1 MCASADAVARSIRHG
16 WRGAVAAALVA
27 IALTAAAEPVPTIM
41 TITVNGQGRG
51 DHFVL
56 KDAGR
61 WLIAETELRSLG
73 LQEAVGEIATV
84 EGRRYRVL
92 NSLRQVTAVIDEAA
106 GRIDLVADP
115 AVFGQQRI
123 DLTPAP
129 RVVPTYDNSVF
140 FNYQLN
146 WSETEH
152 QRSSYGANT
161 ELAVRY
167 GRWLFDNQTN
177 YTNDAAES
185 GFTRLGTNATYDWY
199 EKLARFVAGDQAA
212 STGALGQTIQLGGV
226 GFYRAYAMDP
236 SLITTPTARFVGAA
250 PVAGDVEVYVD
261 GIRVYSAPVKPGTF
275 ELDNITRYAGLR
287 HVEVVVRD
295 PFGQVIQRSSS
306 TTYLSDRLLRGG
318 LDEFTYAVG
327 LVRPE
332 IGVGSDRY
340 DGLGFAAAHR
350 VGLTDA
356 FTLGAHADRTPDYA
370 TAGAD
375 ATMRLG
381 DFGVLGIEGA
391 GGRPAQTGH
400 VAGAAS
406 VVYSYTA
413 DGVGVDLNYRR
424 LERGFLPASTLL
436 PQFVPLKDAG
446 VQLSYGSARYGTF
459 TATATRSEFED
470 GSRQRSYTLRYNVS
484 PSRSWNIDASFGHVS
499 GQSGAASGVA
509 AAISINYFFSDRTM
523 ATARVQRTPGNGTEY
538 DLELA
543 RTVPIG
549 PGFGYRVDAQRSAG
563 ISQVRPQI
571 QLNTDL
577 QEYTL
582 GMSRTFG
589 SDANSTA
596 AEASVAGA
604 FAYVGGVGK
613 FTRPIYDSFA
623 IIKAGDLEGV
633 SVRQNSQ
640 DAGRTGR
647 DGTVLASTVGSYVEN
662 RFTLDANTVPIDTII
677 GQNSV
682 VVVPALRGGVLVDFA
697 LRPQRAVSG
706 ILVLR
711 RDREERPLGG
721 IDAVLAS
728 ETTQLQLFTAADGA
742 FYIEDAAP
750 GSYRA
755 EIRADGGSCNVSLS
769 VTAEARMPLNV
780 GKVYCEIQP

>member
-1 MCASADAVARSIRHG
+1 MARSIRHG

-27 IALTAAAEPVPTIM
+27 IALTATAEPVPTIM

-56 KDAGR
+56 KDAGH
-61 WLIAETELRSLG
+61 WLIAETELHQLG

-92 NSLRQVTAVIDEAA
+92 NSLKQVTAVIDEAA
-106 GRIDLVADP
+106 GRIDIVADP
-115 AVFGQQRI
+115 AVFGQQRL

-129 RVVPTYDNSVF
+129 RVVPTYDTSAF

-146 WSETEH
+146 WSGADH

-212 STGALGQTIQLGGV
+212 STGALGQTMQLGGV
-226 GFYRAYAMDP
+226 GVYRAYAMDP
-236 SLITTPTARFVGAA
+236 SLITTPTARFVGAT
-250 PVAGDVEVYVD
+250 PVAGEVEVYVD
-261 GIRVYSAPVKPGTF
+261 GIRVYTAPVKPGTF

-287 HVEVVVRD
+287 RVEVLVRD
-295 PFGQVIQRSSS
+295 PLGQVIQRSSS

-327 LVRPE
+327 AVRPE
-332 IGVGSDRY
+332 VGVGSDRY
-340 DGLGFAAAHR
+340 RGLGFAAAHR

-356 FTLGAHADRTPDYA
+356 LTVGAHADRTPDYA
-370 TAGAD
+370 TAGAEGT
-375 ATMRLG
+375 ARLG
-381 DFGVLGIEGA
+381 DFGVLGVEGA
-391 GGRPAQTGH
+391 AGRPEQTGH

-406 VVYSYTA
+406 VLYSYTA
-413 DGVGVDLNYRR
+413 DGFGVDLNYRR
-424 LERGFLPASTLL
+424 LQRGFLPTSTLL

-459 TATATRSEFED
+459 TATATRSEFQD
-470 GSRQRSYTLRYNVS
+470 GSRQRSYALRYNVS
-484 PSRSWNIDASFGHVS
+484 PSPRWNIDATVGHVS
-499 GQSGAASGVA
+499 GQAGAASGVA
-509 AAISINYFFSDRTM
+509 AGISINYFFGDRTT

-543 RTVPIG
+543 RPAPIG
-549 PGFGYRVDAQRSAG
+549 PGFGYRVDMQRSAG
-563 ISQVRPQI
+563 IYQVRPQV

-582 GMSRTFG
+582 GASHASG
-589 SDANSTA
+589 GDVSSTA
-596 AEASVAGA
+596 VEASIAGA

-706 ILVLR
+706 ILMLR
-711 RDREERPLGG
+711 RGREERPLGG

-728 ETTQLQLFTAADGA
+728 ATSEMLLFTASDGA

-750 GSYRA
+750 GTYHADIRA
-755 EIRADGGSCNVSLS
+755 EGGTCRAAVEI
-769 VTAEARMPLNV
+769 AESSRMPLNV